1 VGTVTILSGLGG
13 VGSRDVRVCERAAGV
28 ITVFLVRVTDVAEVF
43 GGMLEVERC
52 GVVSSEDVG

>member
-1 VGTVTILSGLGG
+1 MTILSGLGG